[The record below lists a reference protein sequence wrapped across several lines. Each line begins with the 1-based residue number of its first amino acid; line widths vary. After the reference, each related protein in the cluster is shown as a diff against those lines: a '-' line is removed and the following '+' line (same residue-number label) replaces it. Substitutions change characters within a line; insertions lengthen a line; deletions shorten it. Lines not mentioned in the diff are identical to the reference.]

1 MAFIDAMRNAKKK
14 KGKGKAAPKKGGK
27 SMPIDA
33 VGKTGKEMPKGEFS
47 LPGGGMPLSRP
58 QKGGKGEKGGKPGKG
73 KPMGRFALA
82 VANSKKKG
90 KKSGK

>member
-1 MAFIDAMRNAKKK
+1 MAFTDAMKNAKK

-27 SMPIDA
+27 PMPIDA
-33 VGKTGKEMPKGEFS
+33 VGKTGKGMPKGEFS

-73 KPMGRFALA
+73 KPMGRFAMA